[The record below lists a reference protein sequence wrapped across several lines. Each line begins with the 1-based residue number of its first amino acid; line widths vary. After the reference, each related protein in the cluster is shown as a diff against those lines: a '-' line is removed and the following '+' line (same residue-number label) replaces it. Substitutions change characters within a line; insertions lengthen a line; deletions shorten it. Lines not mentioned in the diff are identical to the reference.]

1 MDDALGLV
9 GLVAYIAA
17 VIVLSAA
24 VTFVVVKLTPDR
36 PKKPREEGDSS
47 AG

>member
-1 MDDALGLV
+1 MEDVLGLI
-9 GLVAYIAA
+9 GLVAYIVA

-36 PKKPREEGDSS
+36 PKRVREDKSS
-47 AG
+47 